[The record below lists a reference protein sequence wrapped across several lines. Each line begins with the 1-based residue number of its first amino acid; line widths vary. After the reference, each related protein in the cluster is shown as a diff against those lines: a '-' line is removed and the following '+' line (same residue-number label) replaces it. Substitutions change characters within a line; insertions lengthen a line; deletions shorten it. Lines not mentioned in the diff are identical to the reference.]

1 MFNWTRFPSISESS
15 KEIVILYEDGETRVG
30 IREALA
36 KAVRQSGYKC
46 RISEWKF
53 SMLDSPAMLK
63 QAVEDTAT
71 AEMIVVCARG
81 NSELPEAVKVWTEQW
96 LANKTTSTGIFIG
109 LLDAAFGKGDTG
121 AAILDYLMCAAAE
134 GGFQWQRSYFQFKDF
149 DGEIAAERI

>member
-30 IREALA
+30 MREALS

-63 QAVEDTAT
+63 QAVEDAAT

-81 NSELPEAVKVWTEQW
+81 NSELPEAVKIWTEQW
-96 LANKTTSTGIFIG
+96 RANKTASTGIFIG
-109 LLDAAFGKGDTG
+109 LLDAAFGRGDTG
-121 AAILDYLMCAAAE
+121 AATLAYLMCAAAE
-134 GGFQWQRSYFQFKDF
+134 GGFEWQGTYFQSADF
-149 DGEIAAERI
+149 DGEIAAERM